1 MLQMWQKGHYSNECK
16 EEQMGE
22 DKTVKMSNKK
32 GTNLI
37 VMNDNQHGYSSDE
50 DNTERPYVDF
60 DFTVIQEANE
70 EHEENKE
77 YDTGTEGSN
86 NEDVNESIDDS
97 YAEDSVDNYDARI
110 AQSIQVIIGCPST
123 KDYIRLIENNMM
135 PNCPITKADIM
146 YAEDILGPNLGSLK
160 GKTTRTKPSKVV
172 LNTCNDSKKFNV
184 R

>member
-1 MLQMWQKGHYSNECK
+1 
-16 EEQMGE
+16 MGE

-32 GTNLI
+32 GINLI

-60 DFTVIQEANE
+60 EYTVIQEANE

-97 YAEDSVDNYDARI
+97 YAEDSVDNYDACI
-110 AQSIQVIIGCPST
+110 AQSIQNII
-123 KDYIRLIENNMM
+123 
-135 PNCPITKADIM
+135 
-146 YAEDILGPNLGSLK
+146 
-160 GKTTRTKPSKVV
+160 
-172 LNTCNDSKKFNV
+172 
-184 R
+184 